1 MTSSQPPNKPQTQI
15 GQIISQATQVFQNA
29 LAIKPGAKVAELWVQ
44 EANAPNAKVHK
55 LLGDRYFLGRS
66 SQDADIVVPNP
77 VVSKKHLSLTRDS
90 KRPRKFIIRDE
101 HSTNGIY
108 LGRKRLKS
116 MVLRHG
122 DILTLGP
129 PELKDAVRVQ
139 FHNPPPLIIF
149 ILRYALYGLG
159 GLSGLIVLWI
169 AIAWAKYPVGRIPP
183 GVQGPVVVYSRD
195 NQPLRELRNDAHREL
210 KRLKDFSPHLPKALL
225 ASEDSRYYWHFGVD
239 PLGIARAIVRGF
251 GGGSTLTQQV
261 ARSLFPEVGR
271 ENTIDRKIR
280 EMIVAFKM
288 EAFYSKDKII
298 KTYLN
303 RVYLGVDS
311 YGFEDA
317 AQFYFDKSARDLDIS
332 EAATLVAILPAPN
345 SFNPVQ
351 DYETAIKLRNR
362 IITRMADQGKISEED
377 AQRAR
382 RSRIEVSPEAR
393 RILGNTKAPY
403 FYGYIFREL
412 EELLGEDLA
421 AEGNFVVQTS
431 LDLNAQAQA
440 DAALRN
446 GVNGAGSSL
455 GFSQGAIVTLNTR
468 NGEIVAMTG
477 GVDYAQSQ
485 FNRAHQ
491 AQRQPGST
499 FKVFAYAAAIEQG
512 FSPGKVYSCAPLNW
526 QGQKYKGCERVGSGS
541 ANMYTG
547 LAQSENAIALRVA
560 QDASLDGTIAMA
572 RKLGVRSKLEATPG
586 LVLGQS
592 EVNVLEMT
600 GAYATFANNGVWNRP
615 HGIRRVLDSSDC
627 EDDKNP
633 ETCRVIY
640 SYDQD
645 SRRGVQAISSGVA
658 NTMNSMLRGV
668 ISGTGS
674 AAALGKGEAG
684 KTGTTNRNVD
694 MWFIGYVPTAQLV
707 TGVWLG
713 NDNPSPTR
721 GSSAQAARVWANYM
735 RQITQ

>member
-1 MTSSQPPNKPQTQI
+1 MSSSQPPNKPQTQI
-15 GQIISQATQVFQNA
+15 GQIFNQATQIVQKA

-44 EANAPNAKVHK
+44 EANAQKAKVHK

-90 KRPRKFIIRDE
+90 KRPRKFMIRDE

-108 LGRKRLKS
+108 LGRRRLKS
-116 MVLRHG
+116 LLLRHG

-139 FHNPPPLIIF
+139 YHNPPPLIIL
-149 ILRYALYGLG
+149 ILRYLLYGLG
-159 GLSGLIVLWI
+159 GVSGLIVLWM
-169 AIAWAKYPVGRIPP
+169 AIVWAKYPVGRMPP
-183 GVQGPVVVYSRD
+183 GVQGPVIVYSRD
-195 NQPLRELRNDAHREL
+195 NEPLRELRNNSHQEIG
-210 KRLKDFSPHLPKALL
+210 RLKEFSPYLPKALL
-225 ASEDSRYYWHFGVD
+225 ASEDSRYHWHFGVD
-239 PLGIARAIVRGF
+239 PLGIAGALRRGF

-271 ENTIDRKIR
+271 ENTIGRKIR
-280 EMIVAFKM
+280 EMIVAFKL
-288 EAFYSKDKII
+288 ETFYSKDKII
-298 KTYLN
+298 RTYLN

-362 IITRMADQGKISEED
+362 IITRMVDQGKISEEEGS
-377 AQRAR
+377 RAR

-393 RILGNTKAPY
+393 RILGSTKAPY
-403 FYGYIFREL
+403 FYSYIFTEL

-421 AEGNFVVQTS
+421 EEGNFIVQTS
-431 LDLNAQAQA
+431 LDLNAQSQA
-440 DAALRN
+440 DAALRD
-446 GVNGAGSSL
+446 GVNNTGSRL
-455 GFSQGAIVTLNTR
+455 GFSQGAVVTLNTS
-468 NGEIVAMTG
+468 NAEIIAMTG
-477 GVDYAQSQ
+477 GVDYGQSQ
-485 FNRAHQ
+485 FNRAYQ
-491 AQRQPGST
+491 SQRQPGST

-512 FSPGKVYSCAPLNW
+512 ISPGKAYSCAPLTW
-526 QGQKYKGCERVGSGS
+526 QGQRYKGCERSSG
-541 ANMYTG
+541 AVNMYTG
-547 LAQSENAIALRVA
+547 LAQSENAIALRIA
-560 QDASLDGTIAMA
+560 QDVGLDKTIAMA
-572 RKLGVRSKLEATPG
+572 RKLGIKSKLVETPG

-592 EVNVLEMT
+592 EVNVLEIT

-627 EDDKNP
+627 EDSKNP

-645 SRRGVQAISSGVA
+645 SSRGIQAISTGVA
-658 NTMNSMLRGV
+658 STMNSLLRGV
-668 ISGTGS
+668 IGGTG
-674 AAALGKGEAG
+674 AAAAIGKGEAG

-694 MWFIGYVPTAQLV
+694 MWFIGYVPSAQLV

-713 NDNPSPTR
+713 NDDPIATR
-721 GSSAQAARVWANYM
+721 GSSAQAARIWANYM
-735 RQITQ
+735 GQITQ